1 MVKVHLYSYGMNA
14 QRLETSRLMQRFGFG
29 PRPGEYAKALKDG
42 VAATRAK
49 VLTVPAVDAGAATV
63 LVPEITNIGK
73 RPAANSAEIVP
84 YSIALR
90 YQNQQLVLW
99 WLDRMAMS
107 DHGLTEK
114 MTWFWHGHWAT
125 SVGKVNFALPM
136 FIQNKTLRT
145 HALGNFKDMS
155 RAMINDSALQFWLD
169 GQDSTLKSPNENLGR
184 ELMELFVLG
193 VDRYTED
200 DVKGAARALT
210 GYQVVN
216 YEGSLTFNPKRHDP
230 NPITVLGTTR
240 PFNGEEL
247 SDYLVAREDCAT
259 FIAERLWYRFI
270 SSTETMPASF
280 GAKKAFAT
288 RDISASVKAMV
299 QDPAVGDSK
308 NDLVKSPVEWFIAA
322 CRALE
327 LTPSNLK
334 TPAQLINY
342 LNQLNQVPFSPPN
355 VGGWPAGEAWLSSA
369 AVQYRMAFAT
379 WLIKQSSLRGLLEIP
394 VANRAMKS
402 ADWLGVAEWSPRTQA
417 TLRNSM
423 SDPAQFALLAL
434 CSPEFIVSA

>member
-1 MVKVHLYSYGMNA
+1 MNA

-29 PRPGEYAKALKDG
+29 PRPGEYAQALKDG

-63 LVPEITNIGK
+63 LMPEITNIGK

-84 YSIALR
+84 YAISLR

-230 NPITVLGTTR
+230 NPISILGATQ
-240 PFNGEEL
+240 PFTGEQL
-247 SDYLVAREDCAT
+247 SDFLVAREDCAT

-270 SSTETMPASF
+270 SRTETMPASF

-288 RDISASVKAMV
+288 RDISSAVKAMI
-299 QDPAVGDSK
+299 QDPAVGDAK

-334 TPAQLINY
+334 TPTQLINY

-369 AVQYRMAFAT
+369 SVQYRIAFAT

-417 TLRNSM
+417 ALRNSM

>member
-1 MVKVHLYSYGMNA
+1 MNA

-29 PRPGEYAKALKDG
+29 PRPGEYAQALKDG

-84 YSIALR
+84 YAISLR

-230 NPITVLGTTR
+230 NPISILGTTR

-247 SDYLVAREDCAT
+247 SDFLVAREDCAT

-270 SSTETMPASF
+270 SSTESMPASF

-288 RDISASVKAMV
+288 RDISSAVKAMV

-369 AVQYRMAFAT
+369 AVQYRIAFAT

-402 ADWLGVAEWSPRTQA
+402 ADWLGVAEWSPRTQGA
-417 TLRNSM
+417 LRNSM